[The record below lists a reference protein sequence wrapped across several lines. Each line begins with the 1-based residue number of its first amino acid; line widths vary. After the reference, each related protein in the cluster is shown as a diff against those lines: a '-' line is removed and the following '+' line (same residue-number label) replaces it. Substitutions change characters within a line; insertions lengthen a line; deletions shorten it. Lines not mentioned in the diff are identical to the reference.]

1 MRLPAHRERKCDVSR
16 SNACR
21 RKLPYRDC
29 DVIVSRSEDPSSTTA
44 VTCIDAET
52 GTFVG
57 TARVPDQVD
66 RPITDEEVARMIG
79 GAYRLASIAVD
90 LEMDLLVRRARRV
103 SDKLR
108 LRRRLWRRRHRPAI
122 RGDKLQDTGDAGSQ
136 PPRCSL

>member
-1 MRLPAHRERKCDVSR
+1 MSR

-29 DVIVSRSEDPSSTTA
+29 DVIVSGSEDPSSTATF
-44 VTCIDAET
+44 TCIDAET

-90 LEMDLLVRRARRV
+90 LETDLLSRRSRRI
-103 SDKLR
+103 SDILR
-108 LRRRLWRRRHRPAI
+108 IRRRLWRRRYRPRPLAF
-122 RGDKLQDTGDAGSQ
+122 G
-136 PPRCSL
+136 